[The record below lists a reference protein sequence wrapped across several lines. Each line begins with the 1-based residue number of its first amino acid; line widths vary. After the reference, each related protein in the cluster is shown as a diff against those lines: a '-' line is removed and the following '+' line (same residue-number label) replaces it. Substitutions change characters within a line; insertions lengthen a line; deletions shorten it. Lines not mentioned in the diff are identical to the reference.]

1 MSTHLL
7 ELTGKLIN
15 YVHKCRIGH
24 REHNDGATNQPT
36 SVEFK

>member
-24 REHNDGATNQPT
+24 REHNDGGYQPAY
-36 SVEFK
+36 ERWI